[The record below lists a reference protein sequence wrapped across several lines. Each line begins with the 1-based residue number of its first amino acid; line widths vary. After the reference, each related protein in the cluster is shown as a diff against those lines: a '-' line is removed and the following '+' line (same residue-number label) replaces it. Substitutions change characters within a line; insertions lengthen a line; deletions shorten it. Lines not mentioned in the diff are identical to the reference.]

1 MKSAWGSLTEQV
13 RRDRIRIAVA
23 AWAYEHN
30 HKPSMSD
37 GDYDAL
43 SERVHSHRNVSTGN
57 HRLDRFFQRSFD
69 PDTGLWVH
77 RHPNI
82 AGLENIY
89 ARYHYPALY
98 KEAIKRARRRARRKA
113 R

>member
-1 MKSAWGSLTEQV
+1 MPWGTLIEQV
-13 RRDRIRIAVA
+13 RRDRIIVAVA
-23 AWAYEHN
+23 AWAYEKN
-30 HKPSMSD
+30 YKPTMSD
-37 GDYDAL
+37 GDYDQL
-43 SERVHSHRNVSTGN
+43 CERVHSQRNVATGN

-77 RHPNI
+77 RHPDQ

-89 ARYHYPALY
+89 ARYYYPALY
-98 KEAIKRARRRARRKA
+98 KDAIKRARRRARRKA

>member
-1 MKSAWGSLTEQV
+1 MRGWGTLIEQV
-13 RRDRIRIAVA
+13 RRDRIRVSVA
-23 AWAYEHN
+23 AWAYEESY
-30 HKPSMSD
+30 KPIMTD
-37 GDYDAL
+37 QEYDEL
-43 SERVHSHRNVSTGN
+43 SERVHSQRNVATGN
-57 HRLDRFFQRSFD
+57 HRLDRFFQREFN

-82 AGLENIY
+82 PALENIY

-98 KEAIKRARRRARRKA
+98 KDRIKRARRRARRKA

>member
-1 MKSAWGSLTEQV
+1 MTPLHHCV

-23 AWAYEHN
+23 AWAYENKHRET
-30 HKPSMSD
+30 MTD
-37 GDYDAL
+37 AEYDAM
-43 SERVHSHRNVSTGN
+43 SERVHSQRNVATGN
-57 HRLDRFFQRSFD
+57 HRLDRFFQREFD

-77 RHPNI
+77 RHPDQ

-98 KEAIKRARRRARRKA
+98 KDAIKRARRRARRKA